1 MRIILLGAPGSGKGT
16 QALGL
21 AKDYGLPLLT
31 TGEMLRVAVQEGTA
45 FGKRAAQF
53 MNAGALVPDALIVDV
68 VLARLRQADCAPG
81 FLMDGFPRS
90 IGQAEALDRMLQGAG
105 QALAHVIFL
114 DVPEEELLARLR
126 GRGRADDTEATIRE
140 RLRVYRTATTP
151 LIAYYE
157 QRGCLR
163 RIPGVGRVEEIATR
177 IRSVIDGLA
186 A

>member
-16 QALGL
+16 QAVGL

-31 TGEMLRVAVQEGTA
+31 TGDMLRAAVQAGTE
-45 FGKRAAQF
+45 FGQRAIQF
-53 MNAGALVPDALIVDV
+53 MNAGELVPDALIVDV
-68 VLARLRQADCAPG
+68 VLARLRHPDCAQG

-90 IGQAEALDRMLQGAG
+90 IGQAEALDGMLQDAG
-105 QALAHVIFL
+105 QALAHVVFL
-114 DVPEEELLARLR
+114 DVPEDELLARLR
-126 GRGRADDTEATIRE
+126 GRGRVDDAEGTIRE
-140 RLRVYRTATTP
+140 RLRVYQTATTP
-151 LIAYYE
+151 LVAYYQ

-163 RIPGVGRVEEIATR
+163 RIAGVGCVEDIATR